1 MKEMK
6 TTAQVLVDCL
16 EAEGVDVMF
25 GIPGEETLDLMF
37 AIRDS
42 KIRFIPVRHEQGA
55 AFMADVYGRLTGRAG
70 VCLSTLGPGATN
82 LVTGVADAYL
92 DGAPLVAITGQ
103 VGTDRMQLT
112 SHQYLDLTAMFEP
125 ITKRSKQIIRP
136 DTVGEIVRLAFKH
149 AEKGKPGAT
158 HIDLPQNIAKMPADA
173 VPLKRQQMHE
183 VYADPTHIAAA
194 GKIISEAKNP
204 VILAGAGAVRGHAAA
219 AVTELAD
226 RLHIPVV
233 NTMMAKGIIP
243 MDDKYS
249 LWTIGIPQK
258 DYVNQLFDRADVVI
272 AIGYDIVE
280 CAPAKWGARENM
292 TIVHIDSAPADVNK
306 RYQPAVEVVGDIL
319 ESLYEILRCAH
330 RTGEPEFALAL
341 RQTMVAEH
349 EAMAADD
356 SCPMKPARIL
366 ADVRKVMGRDDIVV
380 SDVGAHKM
388 WIARHYDCYEPNTCL
403 ISNGFA
409 SMGFSIPGAFAA
421 KLLYPEK
428 KVLAVCGDG
437 GFMMNS
443 QELETAVREHVPFVT
458 LIWEDSSYGLIK
470 WKEQEQFGG
479 EHCYVDF
486 SNPDFKLLAEAMR
499 CKGYRVEKAEEL
511 TPTLEEAFKQDVYTP
526 EYATGFKI
534 LGADKAAS
542 TLIQVS
548 NPWQGAKDVK
558 VSYFI
563 SRNGEQAPAG
573 FNGPTIPAGAKRIVC
588 MASSYIAMFDA
599 LGQVDKIV
607 GVSGIDYVSNPYILA
622 HKNSIKDMG
631 PEMNYELLLGLKPD
645 VVLLYG
651 IGDAQTAVTDKLKEL
666 FIPYMYVGEYLEES
680 PLGKAEWLVA
690 LSELTDS
697 RKKGIEIFREIPKRY
712 QVLKALTESVEQ
724 RPTVMLN
731 TPWNDSWVM
740 PSTKSYMAQL
750 VADAGAEYIYK
761 ENSSNSSTPIGL
773 ETAYGLIQKADYWIN
788 VGSATSLDELKT
800 VNPKFADAKAVRE
813 RTVYNNNLRL
823 TPTGG
828 NDYWESAVVRP
839 DMVLRDLI
847 HIFHPELV
855 PDSLYYYRHLE

>member
-1 MKEMK
+1 MKEIK

-183 VYADPTHIAAA
+183 VYAAPTHIAAA

-306 RYQPAVEVVGDIL
+306 RYQPAVEVVGNIS

-470 WKEQEQFGG
+470 WKEQDQFGG
-479 EHCYVDF
+479 LHEFACRKHVQLSGHHRLHTGRPRIQYIHGTPGMRLISCDVPTQDVII
-486 SNPDFKLLAEAMR
+486 SRHGIARRPLTGSVRSAEAR
-499 CKGYRVEKAEEL
+499 FGTR
-511 TPTLEEAFKQDVYTP
+511 LEVRLCVTE
-526 EYATGFKI
+526 
-534 LGADKAAS
+534 GA
-542 TLIQVS
+542 Q
-548 NPWQGAKDVK
+548 
-558 VSYFI
+558 
-563 SRNGEQAPAG
+563 
-573 FNGPTIPAGAKRIVC
+573 
-588 MASSYIAMFDA
+588 
-599 LGQVDKIV
+599 
-607 GVSGIDYVSNPYILA
+607 
-622 HKNSIKDMG
+622 
-631 PEMNYELLLGLKPD
+631 
-645 VVLLYG
+645 
-651 IGDAQTAVTDKLKEL
+651 
-666 FIPYMYVGEYLEES
+666 
-680 PLGKAEWLVA
+680 
-690 LSELTDS
+690 
-697 RKKGIEIFREIPKRY
+697 
-712 QVLKALTESVEQ
+712 SV
-724 RPTVMLN
+724 P
-731 TPWNDSWVM
+731 
-740 PSTKSYMAQL
+740 
-750 VADAGAEYIYK
+750 
-761 ENSSNSSTPIGL
+761 
-773 ETAYGLIQKADYWIN
+773 
-788 VGSATSLDELKT
+788 T
-800 VNPKFADAKAVRE
+800 VNPRLFLTQYFLFHPFQIGTGVIQTGMCE
-813 RTVYNNNLRL
+813 RSLQLLRL
-823 TPTGG
+823 S
-828 NDYWESAVVRP
+828 DK
-839 DMVLRDLI
+839 
-847 HIFHPELV
+847 
-855 PDSLYYYRHLE
+855 RHKA